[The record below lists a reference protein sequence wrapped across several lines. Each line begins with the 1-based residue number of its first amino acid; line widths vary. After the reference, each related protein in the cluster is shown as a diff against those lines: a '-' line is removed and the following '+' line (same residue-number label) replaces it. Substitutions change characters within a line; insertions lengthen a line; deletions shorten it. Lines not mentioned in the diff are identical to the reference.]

1 MEDNPRCF
9 HKPILAKSWH
19 GLAHHRRLAP
29 PLWPKRLV
37 LPCEGVSWELPKT
50 PNVEKEKKK
59 VGVGSVAPHHL
70 AKASP
75 LWIWRSFR
83 EDVLSPFGMV
93 AKAVRLHSVH
103 ELLRVVLSAQ
113 NTRGGAEYRL
123 FLNTTSRRTRPRS
136 LFTRKTES
144 LLSEFYYLKRDAAP
158 AHHVFWANKTT
169 LKSSCTDCN
178 VTAVA
183 TMPLPIFWP

>member
-1 MEDNPRCF
+1 MDVAMDTYRSGRLQRSRGTFMQNDFTFYSRNSYR
-9 HKPILAKSWH
+9 PIPTRSWY
-19 GLAHHRRLAP
+19 GLAHHRRLASP
-29 PLWPKRLV
+29 QWPKRLV
-37 LPCEGVSWELPKT
+37 LPREGVSWELPKT

-113 NTRGGAEYRL
+113 NTRAPG
-123 FLNTTSRRTRPRS
+123 RS
-136 LFTRKTES
+136 I
-144 LLSEFYYLKRDAAP
+144 
-158 AHHVFWANKTT
+158 VF
-169 LKSSCTDCN
+169 
-178 VTAVA
+178 
-183 TMPLPIFWP
+183 F